1 MKVLAILILT
11 SLFALSLIAEE
22 TNNLKTATFGGGC
35 FWCLEPPFDKIEG
48 VVATRS
54 GYAGGSVESPSY
66 EQVSAGS
73 TGHAE
78 VVQVVYD
85 PTKVT
90 YQELLDIFWVNID
103 PTVKDQQF
111 CDRGSQYRSAIFYE
125 DDEQK
130 KLAEASKQKLVD
142 SGRFSDVYTEIV
154 PLDVFWPAED
164 YHQNY
169 YQKNPLR
176 YKFYRF
182 TCGRDQRL
190 KELWGDQAKK

>member
-35 FWCLEPPFDKIEG
+35 FWCMEPPYDKIEG
-48 VVATRS
+48 VIATRS

-142 SGRFSDVYTEIV
+142 SGRFSNVYTEIV